1 MVQDERTLNVLND
14 TKEKWPLLFSPLQSK
29 LHTMDLNEL
38 LWWYEVNKFY
48 LRKFH
53 FEGDTGRQE
62 EEGEK
67 SLFSRRIS

>member
-1 MVQDERTLNVLND
+1 
-14 TKEKWPLLFSPLQSK
+14 
-29 LHTMDLNEL
+29 MDLNEL
-38 LWWYEVNKFY
+38 LGCHEVNKFY

-62 EEGEK
+62 EEDEGDGEK